1 MKYQNIAVPME
12 NLSRETTFPSQ
23 MNIFY
28 YPLKL
33 FVNARSK
40 SMVCFRF
47 LLKLQHALSAAY
59 PFIFMTHHTWYIYQ
73 PSLLSLLQTVCY
85 IKKMKEN
92 YLYSAKNNFNDV
104 IYFYARL
111 NRMITCKATS
121 NVYIRKYSISK
132 RNLSKLPTW
141 WHNTNQ

>member
-59 PFIFMTHHTWYIYQ
+59 PFYFHDTSHLIYLSTIFIV
-73 PSLLSLLQTVCY
+73 S
-85 IKKMKEN
+85 
-92 YLYSAKNNFNDV
+92 F
-104 IYFYARL
+104 
-111 NRMITCKATS
+111 
-121 NVYIRKYSISK
+121 
-132 RNLSKLPTW
+132 
-141 WHNTNQ
+141 TNSMLH

>member
-1 MKYQNIAVPME
+1 MKYLNIALPME

-59 PFIFMTHHTWYIYQ
+59 PFYFHDTSHLIYLSTIFIVF
-73 PSLLSLLQTVCY
+73 LQMVYY
-85 IKKMKEN
+85 IKKRKDN
-92 YLYSAKNNFNDV
+92 YLYSESNNF
-104 IYFYARL
+104 
-111 NRMITCKATS
+111 MT
-121 NVYIRKYSISK
+121 YIFTQD
-132 RNLSKLPTW
+132 LTE
-141 WHNTNQ
+141 